1 MIPPARSHA
10 PARPRPGHSLPE
22 VLVVVTVASS
32 LVVAAVGLIY
42 AMTRFQQG
50 DAEQARFEAGLE
62 VLADQFRDDVH
73 AATRW
78 KPMAPA
84 APGQGKPQAWEF
96 RLGSGRRVEYRVEER
111 RLMRLE
117 LDKDKLD
124 KDKVVRREAFR
135 LPRDAA
141 VSIEAAEPGAPRLV
155 GLRIVSGAGA
165 PGRGPLC
172 PVHVDALLAMD
183 HRFAPPE
190 GE

>member
-10 PARPRPGHSLPE
+10 PARPRPGHTLTE
-22 VLVVVTVASS
+22 ILVVVTVASS
-32 LVVAAVGLIY
+32 VVVAAVGLIH

-78 KPMAPA
+78 KPMASA
-84 APGQGKPQAWEF
+84 APGQGKPQGWEL
-96 RLGSGRRVEYRVEER
+96 RLGAGRRVEYRVGER
-111 RLMRLE
+111 RLVRLE
-117 LDKDKLD
+117 LD
-124 KDKVVRREAFR
+124 KDKVVRREAFW
-135 LPRDAA
+135 LPRDVA
-141 VSIEAAEPGAPRLV
+141 VSIEAAEPDAPRLV
-155 GLRIVSGAGA
+155 GLRIVSGPGA
-165 PGRGPLC
+165 PARSPLW
-172 PVHVDALLAMD
+172 PVHVDAVLAMD